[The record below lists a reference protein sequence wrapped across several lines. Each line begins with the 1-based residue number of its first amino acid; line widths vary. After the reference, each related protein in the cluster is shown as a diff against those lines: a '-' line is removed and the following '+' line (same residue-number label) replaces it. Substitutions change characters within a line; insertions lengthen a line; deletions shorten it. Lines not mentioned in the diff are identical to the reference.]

1 VALFKR
7 NNNVAKP
14 PSPRHCWKQIIN
26 FDKMVKYG
34 VISKADLDLI
44 QFCDTVDEAFE
55 YLKGELTKLYL
66 EEC

>member
-1 VALFKR
+1 
-7 NNNVAKP
+7 
-14 PSPRHCWKQIIN
+14 
-26 FDKMVKYG
+26 MVKYG

-66 EEC
+66 EES